1 MITNGHT
8 TSCDLLW
15 SGCPMITF
23 PATVNMPSRV
33 AASICQAVGCPE
45 MIATDAIHYESLAV
59 ELACDKSKLRALR
72 KKVERCRL
80 TEPLFDTE
88 RWVSDMEKGLLMA
101 WRLFCTSGTKQHIEV
116 PQS

>member
-1 MITNGHT
+1 
-8 TSCDLLW
+8 
-15 SGCPMITF
+15 MITF

-101 WRLFCTSGTKQHIEV
+101 WRQFCTSGTKQHIEV